1 MADGSS
7 IRRKLMS
14 IILVTSTA
22 VLLLTCASFFAYEFF
37 TFRTT
42 TAANLSTMGAVLASN
57 ATGSLIFNIPEDAT
71 EILSALQAE
80 PHIRAASLYDA
91 NGTLFATYPKNS
103 VADRFPS
110 APEIDGYR
118 FRDGYLITF
127 QPVVQ
132 GGKRLGTLY
141 LKSDMDGIY
150 ARFRLYAAIAGAVIL
165 ATSLLAYG
173 LSRRLQWQ
181 ISLPILALTQ
191 TAKAVAD
198 RGDYSVRAQRI
209 GTGEFET
216 LTDAFN
222 HMLERIHEGD
232 TALRDSEERFRSA
245 MSYSAIGMAL
255 ITPEGSLLDVNQS
268 LCDMI
273 GYTRDEILSTRFEAI
288 VHADDVAANVNEF
301 QRLLNEETNVY
312 RVEQRHLHK
321 SGQVIWVDLSM
332 SIVREQSGKPLYSIA
347 QIQDIT
353 NRKRDEEL
361 LLSLNSELEQR
372 VQERTR
378 KLKEANSE
386 LEAFSYS
393 VSHDLRA
400 PLRAIDGFSR
410 ILLEENADKLDED
423 GRRVLD
429 VIRHN
434 TQNMGRLIDDLLAFS
449 RLSRK
454 QMESCLVNMSEL
466 ARDVFEQL
474 KPGFVD
480 QKIQFKLSD
489 LPATYGDP
497 ALIRQVFVNL
507 ISNAAKYSRPRS
519 ESVIELESH
528 SKNGDYV
535 YSVKDNGVGFD
546 MAYSKKLF
554 GVFQRL
560 HSLEQFEGTGVGLAI
575 VQRIVHRHGGVVWA
589 DARIDEGAT
598 FYFSLPKEK
607 KFDGDIATGE

>member
-91 NGTLFATYPKNS
+91 NGALFATYPKDLP
-103 VADRFPS
+103 AGGFPS

-118 FRDGYLITF
+118 FRDGYLISF

-288 VHADDVAANVNEF
+288 VHADDVAANVDEF
-301 QRLLNEETNVY
+301 QRLLNVETNVY

-321 SGQVIWVDLSM
+321 TGQVIWVDLSM
-332 SIVREQSGKPLYSIA
+332 SIVREQSGKPLYCIA

-410 ILLEENADKLDED
+410 ILLEENADKLDAD

-454 QMESCLVNMSEL
+454 QIEPCLVNMSEL
-466 ARDVFEQL
+466 AMDVFEQL

>member
-1 MADGSS
+1 MTDGSS

-91 NGTLFATYPKNS
+91 NGALFATYQKDS
-103 VADRFPS
+103 TADRFPS
-110 APEIDGYR
+110 APEIDGYH
-118 FRDGYLITF
+118 FRDGYLISF

-191 TAKAVAD
+191 TAKAIAD

-273 GYTRDEILSTRFEAI
+273 GYTRDEVLSTRFESI
-288 VHADDVAANVNEF
+288 VHSDDVAANVNEF

-332 SIVREQSGKPLYSIA
+332 SIVREQTGKPLYCIA

-410 ILLEENADKLDED
+410 ILLEENADKLDQD

-454 QMESCLVNMSEL
+454 QMEPCLVNMSEL

-474 KPGFVD
+474 KPGFID
-480 QKIQFKLSD
+480 QNIHFKLSD
-489 LPATYGDP
+489 LPPTYGDP

-507 ISNAAKYSRPRS
+507 ISNAAKYSRPRP

-575 VQRIVHRHGGVVWA
+575 VQRIVHRHGGLVWA

-607 KFDGDIATGE
+607 KFDGDIATAE

>member
-1 MADGSS
+1 M
-7 IRRKLMS
+7 
-14 IILVTSTA
+14 
-22 VLLLTCASFFAYEFF
+22 
-37 TFRTT
+37 
-42 TAANLSTMGAVLASN
+42 
-57 ATGSLIFNIPEDAT
+57 
-71 EILSALQAE
+71 
-80 PHIRAASLYDA
+80 
-91 NGTLFATYPKNS
+91 
-103 VADRFPS
+103 
-110 APEIDGYR
+110 
-118 FRDGYLITF
+118 
-127 QPVVQ
+127 
-132 GGKRLGTLY
+132 
-141 LKSDMDGIY
+141 
-150 ARFRLYAAIAGAVIL
+150 
-165 ATSLLAYG
+165 
-173 LSRRLQWQ
+173 
-181 ISLPILALTQ
+181 
-191 TAKAVAD
+191 
-198 RGDYSVRAQRI
+198 
-209 GTGEFET
+209 
-216 LTDAFN
+216 
-222 HMLERIHEGD
+222 
-232 TALRDSEERFRSA
+232 
-245 MSYSAIGMAL
+245 
-255 ITPEGSLLDVNQS
+255 LDVNQS

-332 SIVREQSGKPLYSIA
+332 SIVREQSGKPLYCIA